1 MVNRHLYYINYKE
14 TARCSSSVNSRSVC
28 SRRGSRGPEKGK
40 PEADYRLFFASNRE
54 RGGECVQLRGPRLL
68 AYRNFHLH
76 SKIMKA
82 AIYKFAYPFLKI
94 YWFIFRPKTQG
105 VQCLILSGDELL
117 LIRHTYGRLAWT
129 LAGGG
134 IKKGETKEEA
144 VKREIKEEL
153 GLDITPEYRGEFT
166 HNTEY
171 KIDTVYC
178 FVVTIEKVEPKID
191 RGEIKE
197 AKWWNINNLPKDH
210 SRRLE
215 RVLLMYQSR

>member
-1 MVNRHLYYINYKE
+1 
-14 TARCSSSVNSRSVC
+14 
-28 SRRGSRGPEKGK
+28 
-40 PEADYRLFFASNRE
+40 
-54 RGGECVQLRGPRLL
+54 
-68 AYRNFHLH
+68 
-76 SKIMKA
+76 MKA
-82 AIYKFAYPFLKI
+82 VIYKFAYPFLKI

-117 LIRHTYGRLAWT
+117 LIRHTYGRSAWT

-191 RGEIKE
+191 HGEIKE

-215 RVLLMYQSR
+215 RVLLRYQSR